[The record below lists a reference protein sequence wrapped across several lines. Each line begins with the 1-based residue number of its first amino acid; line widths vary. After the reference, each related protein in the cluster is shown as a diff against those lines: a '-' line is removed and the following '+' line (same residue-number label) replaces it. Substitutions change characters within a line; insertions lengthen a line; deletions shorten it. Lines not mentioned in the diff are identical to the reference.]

1 VETGLEKLLFTIAI
15 DCQVLLL
22 LSYPSRSAKMDDK
35 KSSEPDVFT
44 SADRICQL
52 SEIDKVLPLSA
63 IGDIENC

>member
-1 VETGLEKLLFTIAI
+1 
-15 DCQVLLL
+15 
-22 LSYPSRSAKMDDK
+22 MDDK

-63 IGDIENC
+63 IGDIEKTANK